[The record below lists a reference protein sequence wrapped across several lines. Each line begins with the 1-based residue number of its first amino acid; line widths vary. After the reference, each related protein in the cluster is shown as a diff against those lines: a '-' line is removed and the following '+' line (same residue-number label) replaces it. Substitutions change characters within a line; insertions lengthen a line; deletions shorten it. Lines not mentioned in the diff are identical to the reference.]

1 MNKKVPIL
9 IISLFWAKFTFADIG
24 YISYSDFYSG
34 FYLITI
40 LPVLLWGSNLII
52 AIRTFMKKDV
62 PSGLFWIVNCLSI
75 LLALISISPVYT
87 DITEMGIASIEIYGF
102 VLILLVMTPL
112 ILSTN
117 AIRIRWKIKR
127 NTTKPKLH

>member
-1 MNKKVPIL
+1 M
-9 IISLFWAKFTFADIG
+9 
-24 YISYSDFYSG
+24 
-34 FYLITI
+34 
-40 LPVLLWGSNLII
+40 LLWISNLII
-52 AIRTFMKKDV
+52 AIRTFIKKNV
-62 PSGLFWIVNCLSI
+62 PKGLFWIVNCLSI
-75 LLALISISPVYT
+75 LLALISIRPVYT

-127 NTTKPKLH
+127 NTTRPKLH